1 MFRLRICDIHILAD
15 DTKRLAIAAGS
26 KYPVLHFLCLV
37 CKPMLPQS
45 ALSDPHQV
53 KNIAVLPDQRAVRLF
68 RLRRRFPDKPAQT
81 VGDKIREP
89 CATESL
95 MGLQTPHGKFPNL
108 QVHTLKGIEQTG
120 RIIILKSKNILE
132 LRAVFQNTGL
142 GEHFIDPVKPF
153 LQLAAAALQNQAAFS
168 LHTAKV
174 LCFNMVDT
182 QKIASYRCCWFS
194 FLCRTALPSGVSL
207 AAAGGRAFVPLSVNP

>member
-132 LRAVFQNTGL
+132 LRAVFR
-142 GEHFIDPVKPF
+142 IP
-153 LQLAAAALQNQAAFS
+153 A
-168 LHTAKV
+168 
-174 LCFNMVDT
+174 
-182 QKIASYRCCWFS
+182 
-194 FLCRTALPSGVSL
+194 
-207 AAAGGRAFVPLSVNP
+207 SVNISLIPSSHSCSSPPQPCKIRPPFPSIRRRSSVSIWLILKNRLLSLLLVFFPVPDSFALRRFP